1 MIAWA
6 PAGQNRLT
14 QVIKAFIFC
23 NGVLGLVTACPDGE
37 GAMQAGSTAV
47 HRSNPGDLSRAQREA
62 IARRVLK
69 GEKII
74 L

>member
-1 MIAWA
+1 
-6 PAGQNRLT
+6 
-14 QVIKAFIFC
+14 
-23 NGVLGLVTACPDGE
+23 
-37 GAMQAGSTAV
+37 MQAGSTAV
-47 HRSNPGDLSRAQREA
+47 HRSNPADLSRAQREA